1 MGTSQ
6 LHALGRNRKFYIN
19 AETTYGTFVK
29 PAADDAAKVLNA
41 TFTPAIERRP
51 REDSRATRS
60 HVELI
65 TGKESVT
72 FSVEAYLIP
81 NAAGAEPDL
90 GPLIQGAMGGS
101 PAITGS
107 DVTYSLSAGQDLGSF
122 SLVQF
127 FNDTFM
133 EAVSGAYV
141 NSMTISVAGG
151 EEPKI
156 TFDGEAS
163 TYIPTTTS
171 PEDPTTDSTATVAA
185 SGTGDA
191 FTVQTGEAAN
201 FRPGSIL
208 KIGTDP
214 SNVDL
219 EVESV
224 NTSTDTVTM
233 TASVPAGF
241 TSGDAVVPYVPAETV
256 NGSPIAGIL
265 GFLKFGTA
273 PNQTTIP
280 ITTFEVTVA
289 NNNKPI
295 NDESF
300 TQVLTDYVPGFRDVT
315 GSLSVRCRRD
325 LAIEIP
331 KRLNHGNER
340 IVVECGNV
348 AGSTVEITIPKAEFD
363 VAAVDTPQSD
373 EVIIPMTFRALAS
386 ASGEDELTVK
396 FK

>member
-1 MGTSQ
+1 
-6 LHALGRNRKFYIN
+6 
-19 AETTYGTFVK
+19 
-29 PAADDAAKVLNA
+29 
-41 TFTPAIERRP
+41 
-51 REDSRATRS
+51 
-60 HVELI
+60 
-65 TGKESVT
+65 
-72 FSVEAYLIP
+72 
-81 NAAGAEPDL
+81 
-90 GPLIQGAMGGS
+90 
-101 PAITGS
+101 
-107 DVTYSLSAGQDLGSF
+107 
-122 SLVQF
+122 
-127 FNDTFM
+127 M

-171 PEDPTTDSTATVAA
+171 PEDPTTNSTATVAA
-185 SGTGDA
+185 TGTGDT

-208 KIGTDP
+208 KIGTDI

-219 EVESV
+219 EVQSV